1 MNLKHLLIKSTFLI
15 MATLCWQSAI
25 AVGEAKLDPD
35 NTVYKR
41 MVTQGPATPFI
52 ETLYKCPVT
61 VANHRLS
68 SVGKITATD
77 GTVITVPAETAL
89 QKGLG
94 PKSFDL
100 YSECAQI
107 TPKNT
112 SEVSA
117 KDAPVVVVDPDG
129 EVITGYIVADN
140 YYEMWVNGKL
150 VSVDNTPYT
159 LIPCVANKFAKAS
172 PRAA

>member
-1 MNLKHLLIKSTFLI
+1 MHLKRLLVNLALLVIGVMGS
-15 MATLCWQSAI
+15 QYSSA
-25 AVGEAKLDPD
+25 ANDRPLDPD

-41 MVTQGPATPFI
+41 MVTQGPATRII

-77 GTVITVPAETAL
+77 GTIITMPAETAL

-94 PKSFDL
+94 PSSANL
-100 YSECAQI
+100 YSECAEI
-107 TPKNT
+107 TPKNA
-112 SEVSA
+112 SEVST
-117 KDAPVVVVDPDG
+117 KDVPLVVVDPDG
-129 EVITGYIVADN
+129 EIITGYIVADN

-150 VSVDNTPYT
+150 VYN
-159 LIPCVANKFAKAS
+159 NQKAVPNFS
-172 PRAA
+172 GRFVKRGNY